1 VPGGWGAARSAQ
13 RAAVPGE
20 DFGFVPATVAA
31 LSTLFLLFA
40 SSLLQALLLLALQ
53 LVNWQHV

>member
-1 VPGGWGAARSAQ
+1 
-13 RAAVPGE
+13 VPGE